1 MKKPIDDKTLL
12 ELFRKEVNES
22 PAEELDKK
30 ILSYAASQNKQT
42 DRYRWWPYLGL
53 AASLCFIALL
63 SPWQW
68 QQASI
73 DPLSDSVELMQ
84 QDMAS
89 PQPKA
94 LMKKSREVLTENE
107 QLSSP
112 AMPQFEYKAIPAAE
126 SVVPQ
131 AVISQTIEPD
141 SEADKEQ
148 LWQEVYKLLD
158 KGETEKAKAL
168 LDKMLSERPEL
179 KTKLPQRLKE
189 LQK

>member
-1 MKKPIDDKTLL
+1 MKKPIDDQKLL

-22 PAEELDKK
+22 PSEELDKK
-30 ILSYAASQNKQT
+30 ILSYAASQSKQT

-68 QQASI
+68 QEAGI
-73 DPLSDSVELMQ
+73 EPLSDSVELMQ

-94 LMKKSREVLTENE
+94 LMKKSREALTENE

-126 SVVPQ
+126 SVTPQ
-131 AVISQTIEPD
+131 AIVPNSNAQE
-141 SEADKEQ
+141 EER
-148 LWQEVYKLLD
+148 WQEVYKLLD
-158 KGETEKAKAL
+158 SGETEKAKAL
-168 LDKMLSERPEL
+168 LDKILSEQPEL
-179 KTKLPQRLKE
+179 KTKLPQRLIE
-189 LQK
+189 LQQK